1 MSYPVHAESPVG
13 ELAAHVPGSARVF
26 DRLGL
31 DFCCGGGQTL
41 SAACAEHGL
50 AVDGVM
56 RELEAEAAAHAGTVT
71 DAARW
76 NQAPLGAL
84 CDYIVTRHH
93 QYIRSEVPRIERWL
107 EKCVAAHGA
116 RHPELARMR
125 ETFAEMT
132 AELSQHMAKEELVL
146 FPAIRR
152 LSEPQRRAADIATPT
167 LRLDQPVRTMLLEH
181 EHAGRDLAELRQE
194 SAGYTPPPDACA
206 TFRALYQAL
215 EIFETDMRDHVHLE
229 NNILFPRALDL
240 EKNASAAATH

>member
-1 MSYPVHAESPVG
+1 MTRKPKSTTTAPAWIHPLETSSSRRMGTSGPMVAVGCKHGVTKVIGGRKAGRQADRGGPMSYPVHAESPVG

-41 SAACAEHGL
+41 SAACAERGL
-50 AVDGVM
+50 AVEGVM
-56 RELEAEAAAHAGTVT
+56 RELEAEAAAHAGTVS

-76 NQAPLGAL
+76 NQAPLWAL

-125 ETFAEMT
+125 DRKST
-132 AELSQHMAKEELVL
+132 
-146 FPAIRR
+146 R
-152 LSEPQRRAADIATPT
+152 
-167 LRLDQPVRTMLLEH
+167 
-181 EHAGRDLAELRQE
+181 
-194 SAGYTPPPDACA
+194 
-206 TFRALYQAL
+206 
-215 EIFETDMRDHVHLE
+215 
-229 NNILFPRALDL
+229 
-240 EKNASAAATH
+240 